1 VLSRPR
7 VSVSFPFYV
16 LCVLPPLLYK
26 YMKYITTSIIQTL
39 LVPLSLKT
47 RGSCKISIT
56 AVGQPMIYNVAKQR
70 AVADAGTRV
79 DYL

>member
-1 VLSRPR
+1 
-7 VSVSFPFYV
+7 
-16 LCVLPPLLYK
+16 
-26 YMKYITTSIIQTL
+26 MKYITTSIIQTL